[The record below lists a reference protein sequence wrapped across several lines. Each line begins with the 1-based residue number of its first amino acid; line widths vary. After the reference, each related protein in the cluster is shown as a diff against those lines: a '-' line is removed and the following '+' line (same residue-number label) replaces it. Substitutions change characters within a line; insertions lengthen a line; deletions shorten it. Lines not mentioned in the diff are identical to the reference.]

1 MWFLIRTAFWF
12 AVVLM
17 LLPAAD
23 PASKP
28 RDGAQPTIDVGA
40 TVDAAASA
48 LGDLTGLCRRRPEV
62 CETGGRTLSALGA
75 RARDGARLAVRMID
89 ERTAAS
95 DGTVSSDGV
104 LTGTVRPGSAEKPA
118 ETAAAVPVP
127 MPAPARPSAFEAPA
141 DQPAYLPRPYSPP
154 IP

>member
-23 PASKP
+23 PASGP
-28 RDGAQPTIDVGA
+28 RDGAKAAIDVGA
-40 TVDAAASA
+40 TVDAAASV
-48 LGDLTGLCRRRPEV
+48 LGDLTGLCQRRPGV

-95 DGTVSSDGV
+95 ERSVSSDGV
-104 LTGTVRPGSAEKPA
+104 LTGTVRPGSAEKPV